1 MSYQSLVVYSWQ
13 FRTVFACIFLL
24 FTSINSKLASHDCFT
39 AFPTPPVNSSN
50 FTSTLIKFGRASN
63 QALFVWVVGMES
75 TPKPAKNAG
84 PGVPIWPPVASKC
97 LLLYIRNDQSSYIEI
112 SDPIGDVGYLSVW
125 VIQQLFSKNL
135 HFCACAGNNVTT
147 VVTKNK

>member
-1 MSYQSLVVYSWQ
+1 MVSSLISILLDWSSGYKSEATGNDE
-13 FRTVFACIFLL
+13 FR
-24 FTSINSKLASHDCFT
+24 
-39 AFPTPPVNSSN
+39 
-50 FTSTLIKFGRASN
+50 
-63 QALFVWVVGMES
+63 
-75 TPKPAKNAG
+75 
-84 PGVPIWPPVASKC
+84 VPIWPPVASKC
-97 LLLYIRNDQSSYIEI
+97 LLLYIRNDQSNYIEI